1 MDKLIRELNPRQR
14 EFVRHYVLLHG
25 NGTQAYIAAGYAP
38 RDRDVAGNLAARLR
52 GDERV
57 RAAIAAEYR
66 RIEKAHEI
74 TVEGICRELD
84 EARSLAMDTEA
95 PNAAIAASMAKAKL
109 AGLVTD
115 KSEVM
120 HTRHP
125 PHDLPHVQGALQA
138 ARDRVQSR
146 RIKRIECA
154 DSRDSKDMLEASVLV
169 HRHH

>member
-14 EFVRHYVLLHG
+14 AFVRQYVSLHG
-25 NGTQAYIAAGYAP
+25 NGAQAYIAAGYEP
-38 RDRDVAGNLAARLR
+38 RDGVVASSLASRLR
-52 GDERV
+52 ARERV
-57 RAAIAAEYR
+57 RAAIAEEYR
-66 RIEKAHEI
+66 RIEKLHEI
-74 TVEGICRELD
+74 TVEGICQELD
-84 EARSLAMDTEA
+84 EARSLAMDAEE

-125 PHDLPHVQGALQA
+125 SPNPPHVQDALHA

-146 RIKRIECA
+146 QIEQIEHA
-154 DSRDSKDMLEASVLV
+154 EPSDSKDTLEASVFV
-169 HRHH
+169 RRNH